1 MKKLILTALVLVITT
16 TTLFAA
22 DVTPDETNKNIRN
35 QIIQLMDA
43 PDFTINEDTT
53 VAITFTFNSEGEIIV
68 LSVDSKDHKV
78 LNYVR
83 ENLNHKVIANPGERD
98 KLYSFQLKVQQ

>member
-1 MKKLILTALVLVITT
+1 MKKLMFTALALVIAT
-16 TTLFAA
+16 TTLFATNA
-22 DVTPDETNKNIRN
+22 SPDDDNKNIRS
-35 QIIQLMDA
+35 QIIEIMDA
-43 PDFTINEDTT
+43 PDFSINKDTT

-83 ENLNHKVIANPGERD
+83 ENLNHKVIATPGERD

>member
-1 MKKLILTALVLVITT
+1 MKKLILTALALVITT

-43 PDFTINEDTT
+43 PDFTINEETT
-53 VAITFTFNSEGEIIV
+53 VAITFTFDSEGEIIV
-68 LSVDSKDHKV
+68 LKVDSKDHKV

-83 ENLNHKVIANPGERD
+83 KNLNHKAIANPGERD